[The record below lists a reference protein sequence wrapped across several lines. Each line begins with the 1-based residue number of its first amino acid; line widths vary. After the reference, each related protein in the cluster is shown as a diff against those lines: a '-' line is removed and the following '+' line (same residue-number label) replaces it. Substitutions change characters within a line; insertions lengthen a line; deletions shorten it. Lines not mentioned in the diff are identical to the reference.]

1 MFVVFKGYY
10 CQNKKIPGIFPSIFL
25 QPVKGSKNSIL
36 NSKSL
41 FFFPTFISRQRWIG
55 SHETATVMLRKLNF
69 SFITSS
75 DPSYFHQLIS
85 CEEKQVQVKQ
95 NDCRKYF
102 FY

>member
-41 FFFPTFISRQRWIG
+41 FFSNFYLPTEVDRQSWNCNSYAEETEFFI
-55 SHETATVMLRKLNF
+55 HNF
-69 SFITSS
+69 
-75 DPSYFHQLIS
+75 
-85 CEEKQVQVKQ
+85 
-95 NDCRKYF
+95 
-102 FY
+102 